1 MKVQIVTE
9 ALNRT
14 LFRIQQDLQKATNK
28 YELERIQIRFEEF
41 RYMCFNLQYS
51 TGLTALEEDILVD
64 FESQTSKI
72 FYEAYFAREAKISE
86 GRF

>member
-1 MKVQIVTE
+1 MKVQI
-9 ALNRT
+9 
-14 LFRIQQDLQKATNK
+14 
-28 YELERIQIRFEEF
+28 
-41 RYMCFNLQYS
+41 QYS
-51 TGLTALEEDILVD
+51 TALTALEEDILVD